1 MEVASLKF
9 RLLNLLR
16 GRLVISYMGL
26 ITIWIRP
33 DTASEVL
40 GVVAVAC
47 GVSAVDAL
55 AGVTEAYRGK
65 RRGETRQDGDP

>member
-1 MEVASLKF
+1 
-9 RLLNLLR
+9 
-16 GRLVISYMGL
+16 MGL